1 MLRNRAI
8 ASVFNRFSLSIL
20 VLMFALGMYAILASS
35 RMVWQAL
42 GTMVVIIVGLIFAR
56 LHFWLWTR
64 APWQKFF
71 AMSTWLCNLFLV
83 SVFISSIWN
92 WSRWFILNGDEMY
105 KPVICATVFVGVVT
119 DCMLLLRLR
128 FSKTLDRS
136 IRAVAVGLAIVGALL
151 LMTTVAS
158 QKFQEFFDVIWKGI
172 PWQFGAILGLIA
184 LASHVA
190 SAILASIEK
199 EKIAKLPET
208 FSERMKV
215 SMNCPRCGD
224 VIQSPLGHSVCSH
237 CKLAIHIEC
246 DEPRCECGYLLHR
259 LNGVICPECGK
270 DVPEK
275 LRWKSAQQSTPSMT
289 AAT

>member
-1 MLRNRAI
+1 MMRNRAI
-8 ASVFNRFSLSIL
+8 TSVLNRFSLSVVGVMF
-20 VLMFALGMYAILASS
+20 VLGVYAILVSS
-35 RMVWQAL
+35 TRAGL
-42 GTMVVIIVGLIFAR
+42 AFGTIGVIIVGLIFAR

-71 AMSTWLCNLFLV
+71 AVSTWLCNLFLV

-92 WSRWFILNGDEMY
+92 WSRWFNLDGGEMY
-105 KPVICATVFVGVVT
+105 KPVICATVFVGAVT
-119 DCMLLLRLR
+119 DCMLLLRLQLR
-128 FSKTLDRS
+128 KTLDRS

-151 LMTTVAS
+151 LMATVAS
-158 QKFQEFFDVIWKGI
+158 QKFQDLFDAIWKVI
-172 PWQFGAILGLIA
+172 PWQFGAIAGLIA
-184 LASHVA
+184 LASHLA

-224 VIQSPLGHSVCSH
+224 LIQSPLGHSVCSH

-246 DEPRCECGYLLHR
+246 DEPRCECGYLLHK

-275 LRWKSAQQSTPSMT
+275 LRWKSAQQSTSSMT
-289 AAT
+289 AAS

>member
-1 MLRNRAI
+1 MMRNRAI
-8 ASVFNRFSLSIL
+8 TSVFNRFSLSVVGVMF
-20 VLMFALGMYAILASS
+20 VLGVYAILASS
-35 RMVWQAL
+35 TMAGRAL

-71 AMSTWLCNLFLV
+71 AVSTWLCNLFLV

-92 WSRWFILNGDEMY
+92 WSRWFNLDVGEMY
-105 KPVICATVFVGVVT
+105 KPVICATIFVGAVT
-119 DCMLLLRLR
+119 DCMLLLRLQLR
-128 FSKTLDRS
+128 KTLDRS

-151 LMTTVAS
+151 LMATVAS
-158 QKFQEFFDVIWKGI
+158 QKFQDLFDAIWKVI
-172 PWQFGAILGLIA
+172 PWQVGAIVGLIA
-184 LASHVA
+184 LASHIA

-199 EKIAKLPET
+199 EKSSKLPET

-224 VIQSPLGHSVCSH
+224 LIQSPLGHSVCSN

-246 DEPRCECGYLLHR
+246 DEPRCMCGYLLHK
-259 LNGVICPECGK
+259 LTGVNCPECGK
-270 DVPEK
+270 EVAEK
-275 LRWKSAQQSTPSMT
+275 LRWKSAQQSTQSIS
-289 AAT
+289 ASG

>member
-1 MLRNRAI
+1 MMRNRAM
-8 ASVFNRFSLSIL
+8 ASVVNRFSLS
-20 VLMFALGMYAILASS
+20 VVAVMFVFGVYAILASS
-35 RMVWQAL
+35 RMAGQAL
-42 GTMVVIIVGLIFAR
+42 GTMLVVIIGLIFAR

-71 AMSTWLCNLFLV
+71 AVSTWLCNLFLV

-92 WSRWFILNGDEMY
+92 WSKWFNLDGDGMY

-119 DCMLLLRLR
+119 DCMLLLRLQFR
-128 FSKTLDRS
+128 KTLDRS

-158 QKFQEFFDVIWKGI
+158 QKFQDYFDAIWKVI
-172 PWQFGAILGLIA
+172 PWQFGAIVGLIA
-184 LASHVA
+184 LASHIA

-199 EKIAKLPET
+199 EKIVKLPET

-215 SMNCPRCGD
+215 TMNCPRCAD
-224 VIQSPLGHSVCSH
+224 LIQLPLGHGACPY

-246 DEPRCECGYLLHR
+246 DEPRCKCGYLLHK
-259 LNGVICPECGK
+259 LTGVNCPECGRE
-270 DVPEK
+270 VPEK

-289 AAT
+289 AAS

>member
-1 MLRNRAI
+1 MMRNRAI

-20 VLMFALGMYAILASS
+20 VLMFALGVYAIMASS
-35 RMVWQAL
+35 RMAGQAL

-71 AMSTWLCNLFLV
+71 AVSTWLCNLFVV

-92 WSRWFILNGDEMY
+92 WSRWFNLDRDGMD

-119 DCMLLLRLR
+119 DCMLLLRLQLR
-128 FSKTLDRS
+128 KTLDRS
-136 IRAVAVGLAIVGALL
+136 IRSVAVGLAIVGALL
-151 LMTTVAS
+151 LMATVAS
-158 QKFQEFFDVIWKGI
+158 QKFQEFFDAIWKEI
-172 PWQFGAILGLIA
+172 PWQVGSIVGLIA
-184 LASHVA
+184 LASHIA

-224 VIQSPLGHSVCSH
+224 LIQLPLGHGACPH

-246 DEPRCECGYLLHR
+246 DEPRCECGYLLHK
-259 LNGVICPECGK
+259 LTGVNCPECGRE
-270 DVPEK
+270 VPEK

-289 AAT
+289 AAR

>member
-1 MLRNRAI
+1 MMRNRAI
-8 ASVFNRFSLSIL
+8 TSVFNRFSLSVVGVMF
-20 VLMFALGMYAILASS
+20 VLGVYAILASS
-35 RMVWQAL
+35 RMAGQAL

-64 APWQKFF
+64 APWQKFL
-71 AMSTWLCNLFLV
+71 AVSTWLCNLFLV

-92 WSRWFILNGDEMY
+92 WSRWFNLDGDGMI

-119 DCMLLLRLR
+119 DCMLLLRLQLR
-128 FSKTLDRS
+128 KTLDRS

-151 LMTTVAS
+151 LISTVAS
-158 QKFQEFFDVIWKGI
+158 QTFEEFFDAIWKVI
-172 PWQFGAILGLIA
+172 PWQVGAIVGLIA

-199 EKIAKLPET
+199 EKSSKLPET

-224 VIQSPLGHSVCSH
+224 LIQSPLGHSVCSH

-246 DEPRCECGYLLHR
+246 DEPRCECGYLLHK
-259 LNGVICPECGK
+259 LTGVNCPECGK
-270 DVPEK
+270 EVAEK
-275 LRWKSAQQSTPSMT
+275 LRWKSAQQSTQSIS
-289 AAT
+289 ASS

>member
-1 MLRNRAI
+1 MMRNRAI
-8 ASVFNRFSLSIL
+8 TSVLNRFSLSVVGVMF
-20 VLMFALGMYAILASS
+20 VLGVYAILVSS
-35 RMVWQAL
+35 TMAGL
-42 GTMVVIIVGLIFAR
+42 AFGTIGVIIVGLIFAR

-71 AMSTWLCNLFLV
+71 AVSTWLCNLFLV

-92 WSRWFILNGDEMY
+92 WSRWFNLDVGEMY
-105 KPVICATVFVGVVT
+105 KPVICATIFVGAVT
-119 DCMLLLRLR
+119 DCMLLLRLQLR
-128 FSKTLDRS
+128 KTLDRS

-151 LMTTVAS
+151 LMATVAY
-158 QKFQEFFDVIWKGI
+158 QNFQDLFDAIWKVI
-172 PWQFGAILGLIA
+172 PWQVGAIVGLIA
-184 LASHVA
+184 LASHIA

-199 EKIAKLPET
+199 EKSSKLPET

-215 SMNCPRCGD
+215 SMNCPRCAD
-224 VIQSPLGHSVCSH
+224 VIQLPLGHGACPH

-246 DEPRCECGYLLHR
+246 DEPRCECGYLLHK
-259 LNGVICPECGK
+259 LTGVNCPECGME
-270 DVPEK
+270 VPEK

>member
-1 MLRNRAI
+1 MMRNRAI
-8 ASVFNRFSLSIL
+8 ASVFNRFSLSVVAVMF
-20 VLMFALGMYAILASS
+20 VLGVYAILASS
-35 RMVWQAL
+35 KMAGQAL

-71 AMSTWLCNLFLV
+71 AVSTWLCNLFLV

-92 WSRWFILNGDEMY
+92 WSRWFNLDGDGMH

-119 DCMLLLRLR
+119 DCMLLLRLGLR
-128 FSKTLDRS
+128 KTLDRS

-151 LMTTVAS
+151 LMTTAVS
-158 QKFQEFFDVIWKGI
+158 QTFEEFFDAIWKVI
-172 PWQFGAILGLIA
+172 PWQVGAIVGLIA
-184 LASHVA
+184 LVSHIA

-215 SMNCPRCGD
+215 TMNCPRCGD
-224 VIQSPLGHSVCSH
+224 LIQSPLGHSVCSH

-275 LRWKSAQQSTPSMT
+275 LRWKSAQQSTQSIS
-289 AAT
+289 ASG

>member
-246 DEPRCECGYLLHR
+246 DEPRCECGYLLHK

-270 DVPEK
+270 EVPEK
-275 LRWKSAQQSTPSMT
+275 LRWKSAQQSTSSMT
-289 AAT
+289 AAS

>member
-20 VLMFALGMYAILASS
+20 VLMFALGVYAILASS

-246 DEPRCECGYLLHR
+246 DEPRCECGYLLHK

-275 LRWKSAQQSTPSMT
+275 LRWKSAQQSTSSMT
-289 AAT
+289 AAS

>member
-20 VLMFALGMYAILASS
+20 VLMFALGVYAILASS

-71 AMSTWLCNLFLV
+71 AVSTWLCNLFLV

-92 WSRWFILNGDEMY
+92 WSRWFNLDGDEMY

-119 DCMLLLRLR
+119 DCMLLLRLQLR
-128 FSKTLDRS
+128 KTLDRS

-151 LMTTVAS
+151 LMATVAY
-158 QKFQEFFDVIWKGI
+158 QKFQDLFDAIWKVI
-172 PWQFGAILGLIA
+172 PWQVGAIVGLIA
-184 LASHVA
+184 LASHIA

-199 EKIAKLPET
+199 EKSSKLPET

-224 VIQSPLGHSVCSH
+224 LIQSPLGHSVCSN

-246 DEPRCECGYLLHR
+246 DEPRCECGYLLHK
-259 LNGVICPECGK
+259 LTGVNCPECGRE
-270 DVPEK
+270 VPEK
-275 LRWKSAQQSTPSMT
+275 LRWKSAQQSPSIT
-289 AAT
+289 AAH

>member
-1 MLRNRAI
+1 MMRNRAI
-8 ASVFNRFSLSIL
+8 TSVFNRFSLSVVGVMF
-20 VLMFALGMYAILASS
+20 VLGVYAILASS
-35 RMVWQAL
+35 RMAGQAL

-71 AMSTWLCNLFLV
+71 AVSTWLCNLFLV

-92 WSRWFILNGDEMY
+92 WSGWFNLDGDGMN

-119 DCMLLLRLR
+119 DCMLLLRIQLR
-128 FSKTLDRS
+128 KTLDRS

-151 LMTTVAS
+151 LISTVAS
-158 QKFQEFFDVIWKGI
+158 QTFEEFFDAIWKVI
-172 PWQFGAILGLIA
+172 PWQVGAIVGLIA
-184 LASHVA
+184 LASHIA

-199 EKIAKLPET
+199 EKSSKLPET

-224 VIQSPLGHSVCSH
+224 LIQSPLGHSVCSH

-246 DEPRCECGYLLHR
+246 DEPRCECGYLLHK
-259 LNGVICPECGK
+259 LTGVNCPECGK
-270 DVPEK
+270 EVAEK
-275 LRWKSAQQSTPSMT
+275 LRWKSAQQSTQSIS
-289 AAT
+289 ASS

>member
-1 MLRNRAI
+1 MMRNRAI
-8 ASVFNRFSLSIL
+8 TSVLNRFSLSVVGVMF
-20 VLMFALGMYAILASS
+20 VLGVYAILVSS
-35 RMVWQAL
+35 TMAGL
-42 GTMVVIIVGLIFAR
+42 AFGTIGVIIVGLIFAR

-71 AMSTWLCNLFLV
+71 AVSTWLCNLFLV

-92 WSRWFILNGDEMY
+92 WSRWFNLDVGEMY
-105 KPVICATVFVGVVT
+105 KPVICATIFVGAVT
-119 DCMLLLRLR
+119 DCMLLLRLQLR
-128 FSKTLDRS
+128 KTLDRS

-151 LMTTVAS
+151 LMATVAY
-158 QKFQEFFDVIWKGI
+158 QKFQDLFDAIWKVI
-172 PWQFGAILGLIA
+172 PWQVGAIVGLIA
-184 LASHVA
+184 LASHIA

-208 FSERMKV
+208 FSERIKV

-224 VIQSPLGHSVCSH
+224 LIQSPLGHSVCSH

-246 DEPRCECGYLLHR
+246 DEPRCECGYLLHK

-270 DVPEK
+270 EVPAQ
-275 LRWKSAQQSTPSMT
+275 LRWKSAQQSPSIT
-289 AAT
+289 AAR

>member
-8 ASVFNRFSLSIL
+8 ASVFNRFSLSVVGVMF
-20 VLMFALGMYAILASS
+20 VLGVYAILASS
-35 RMVWQAL
+35 TMAGRAL

-215 SMNCPRCGD
+215 SINCPRCAD
-224 VIQSPLGHSVCSH
+224 VIQLTLGHGACPH

-246 DEPRCECGYLLHR
+246 DEPRCECGYLLHK
-259 LNGVICPECGK
+259 LTGVNCPECGME
-270 DVPEK
+270 VPEK
-275 LRWKSAQQSTPSMT
+275 LRWKSAQQSPSIT
-289 AAT
+289 AAS

>member
-1 MLRNRAI
+1 MMRNRAI
-8 ASVFNRFSLSIL
+8 TSVLNRFSLSVVGVMF
-20 VLMFALGMYAILASS
+20 VLGVYAILVSS
-35 RMVWQAL
+35 TMAGQAL

-71 AMSTWLCNLFLV
+71 AVSTWLCNLFLV

-92 WSRWFILNGDEMY
+92 WSRWFNLDVGEMY
-105 KPVICATVFVGVVT
+105 KPVICATIFVGAVT
-119 DCMLLLRLR
+119 DCMLLLRLQLR
-128 FSKTLDRS
+128 KTLDRS

-151 LMTTVAS
+151 LMATVAY
-158 QKFQEFFDVIWKGI
+158 QKFQDLFDAIWKVI
-172 PWQFGAILGLIA
+172 PWQVGAIVGLIA
-184 LASHVA
+184 LASHIA

-199 EKIAKLPET
+199 EKSSKLPET

-224 VIQSPLGHSVCSH
+224 LIQSPLGHSVCSN

-246 DEPRCECGYLLHR
+246 DEPRCMCGYLLHK
-259 LNGVICPECGK
+259 LTGVNCPECGK
-270 DVPEK
+270 EVAEK
-275 LRWKSAQQSTPSMT
+275 LRWKSAQQSTQSIS
-289 AAT
+289 ASG

>member
-1 MLRNRAI
+1 MMRNRAI
-8 ASVFNRFSLSIL
+8 ASVFNRFSLS
-20 VLMFALGMYAILASS
+20 VLGVMFVLGVYAILASS
-35 RMVWQAL
+35 RMAGQAL
-42 GTMVVIIVGLIFAR
+42 GTMLVVIIGLIFAR

-71 AMSTWLCNLFLV
+71 AVSTWLCNLFLV

-92 WSRWFILNGDEMY
+92 WSKWFNLDGDGMY

-119 DCMLLLRLR
+119 DCMLLLRLQFR
-128 FSKTLDRS
+128 KTLDRS

-158 QKFQEFFDVIWKGI
+158 QKFQDYFDAIWKVI
-172 PWQFGAILGLIA
+172 PWQFGAIVGLIA
-184 LASHVA
+184 LASHIA

-208 FSERMKV
+208 FSGRMKV
-215 SMNCPRCGD
+215 SMNCPRCAD
-224 VIQSPLGHSVCSH
+224 VIQLTLGHGACPH

-246 DEPRCECGYLLHR
+246 DEPRCECGYLLHK
-259 LNGVICPECGK
+259 LTGVNCPECGME
-270 DVPEK
+270 VPEK

>member
-224 VIQSPLGHSVCSH
+224 VIQSPLGHSVCSN

-246 DEPRCECGYLLHR
+246 DEPRCMCGYLLHK
-259 LNGVICPECGK
+259 LTGVNCPECGK
-270 DVPEK
+270 EVAEK
-275 LRWKSAQQSTPSMT
+275 LRWKSAQQSTQSIS
-289 AAT
+289 ASG

>member
-1 MLRNRAI
+1 MMRNRAI
-8 ASVFNRFSLSIL
+8 TSVLNRFSLSVVGVMF
-20 VLMFALGMYAILASS
+20 VLGVYAILVSS
-35 RMVWQAL
+35 TMAGL
-42 GTMVVIIVGLIFAR
+42 AFGTIGVIIVGLIFAR

-71 AMSTWLCNLFLV
+71 AVSTWLCNLFLV

-92 WSRWFILNGDEMY
+92 WSRWFNLDGGEMY

-158 QKFQEFFDVIWKGI
+158 QKFQDYFDAIWKVI

-199 EKIAKLPET
+199 EKSSKLPET

-215 SMNCPRCGD
+215 SMNCPRCAD
-224 VIQSPLGHSVCSH
+224 VIQLPLGHGACPH

-246 DEPRCECGYLLHR
+246 DEPRCECGYLLHK
-259 LNGVICPECGK
+259 LTGVNCPECGRE
-270 DVPEK
+270 VLEK
-275 LRWKSAQQSTPSMT
+275 LRWKSAQQSPSIT
-289 AAT
+289 AAR

>member
-1 MLRNRAI
+1 MA
-8 ASVFNRFSLSIL
+8 
-20 VLMFALGMYAILASS
+20 G
-35 RMVWQAL
+35 QAL

-71 AMSTWLCNLFLV
+71 AVSSWLCNLFLV

-92 WSRWFILNGDEMY
+92 WSGWFNFDADGMY

-119 DCMLLLRLR
+119 DCMFLLRLQFR
-128 FSKTLDRS
+128 KTLDRS

-151 LMTTVAS
+151 LMATVAS
-158 QKFQEFFDVIWKGI
+158 QRFQVFFNAIWEVI
-172 PWQFGAILGLIA
+172 PWQFGAIAGLIA
-184 LASHVA
+184 LASQGA

-199 EKIAKLPET
+199 EKSAKLPET

-215 SMNCPRCGD
+215 SMNCPRCAD
-224 VIQSPLGHSVCSH
+224 VIQLPLGHGACPH

-246 DEPRCECGYLLHR
+246 DEPRCECGYLLHK
-259 LNGVICPECGK
+259 LTGVNCPECGME
-270 DVPEK
+270 VPEK